1 MKVYHPSVEIG
12 IALYPD
18 VAFATMHGLTDMF
31 TVATTLAKAF

>member
-18 VAFATMHGLTDMF
+18 VAVATMHGLTDMF